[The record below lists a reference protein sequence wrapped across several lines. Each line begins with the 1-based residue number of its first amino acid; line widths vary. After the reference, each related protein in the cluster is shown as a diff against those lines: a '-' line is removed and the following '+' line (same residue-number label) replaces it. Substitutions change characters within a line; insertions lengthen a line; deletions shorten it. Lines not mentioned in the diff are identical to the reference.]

1 MKPMLAHKFNDHQ
14 HKIVYPVYIQP
25 KLNGIRGIYNHGV
38 FQSRDEH
45 LWKPDVLSHIVHEL
59 LACTNPD
66 QILDG
71 ELYVHGWSLQKI
83 NGAVAVTRN
92 APDKLTPIV
101 EYHIFD
107 ILHVNDMLRP
117 FAERAQDLF
126 DLQQRITLHKLKKVH
141 VVPTTRMSLQSSEFA
156 YNNYRKLGYEGI
168 MYRDGSKPYGHE
180 QLCGNKDNRWTYL
193 LKRKAWVDDEF
204 TILDFNLTTGEK
216 GNRGFQLTCK
226 TKEGRTF
233 NVGSGLAHE
242 EMEACEASPPIG
254 KLARVRYEML
264 SDDLIPLKPTL
275 EAIL

>member
-45 LWKPDVLSHIVHEL
+45 LWKPDVLSHLVHEL
-59 LACTNPD
+59 LTCTNPD

-92 APDKLTPIV
+92 EPNKFTPIV
-101 EYHIFD
+101 EYHVFD
-107 ILHVNDMLRP
+107 IIDTTNPMQTFEQRAESLFNLRN
-117 FAERAQDLF
+117 
-126 DLQQRITLHKLKKVH
+126 RITLHSLTKVR
-141 VVPTTRMSLQSSEFA
+141 VVPTMLMSQPQAESA
-156 YNNYRKLGYEGI
+156 YHSYRQQGYEGI
-168 MYRDGSKPYGHE
+168 MYRASDKPYGHE
-180 QLCGNKDNRWTYL
+180 QFCGNKDNRWNYL

-204 TILDFNLTTGEK
+204 TIIDFTSTLGEK

-242 EMEACEASPPIG
+242 EMIAFENEPPIG
-254 KLARVRYEML
+254 KQARVRFEML

-275 EAIL
+275 EAVL

>member
-1 MKPMLAHKFNDHQ
+1 MLAHKFNDHQ

-204 TILDFNLTTGEK
+204 VILDFKLTVGEK

>member
-14 HKIVYPVYIQP
+14 HKIVYPIYIQP
-25 KLNGIRGIYNHGV
+25 KLNGVRGIYNHGI

-45 LWKPDVLSHIVHEL
+45 LWKPDVLAHLVHEL

-83 NGAVAVTRN
+83 NSAVSVNRN
-92 APDKLTPIV
+92 EPNTLTPQV
-101 EYHIFD
+101 EYHVFD
-107 ILHVNDMLRP
+107 IIHIEDWMRP
-117 FAERAQDLF
+117 FEFRSQDLF
-126 DLQQRITLHKLKKVH
+126 DLQQRLTLHSCKKVK
-141 VVPTTRMSLQSSEFA
+141 VVPTTRVSQQSAEFA
-156 YNNYRKLGYEGI
+156 YTNYRKLGYEGI

-180 QLCGNKDNRWTYL
+180 QLCGNKDNRWPYL

-204 TILDFNLTTGEK
+204 TIIDFNLTVGEK
-216 GNRGFQLTCK
+216 GNQGFQLTCR

-242 EMEACEASPPIG
+242 EMTAFELNPPLG
-254 KLARVRYEML
+254 KQARVRFEML

-275 EAIL
+275 EAVL